1 MKIIMKMVISLEAKE
16 VWFGFWLIFM
26 VFFQG
31 RSPRSD
37 SIQCLN
43 LPRIDSIQYR
53 IQYCLPK
60 IESYF
65 PWQIQLKSIQNFE
78 IGSFPFN
85 KYSFSQETQVSIRA
99 TSSPPSSY
107 QKSASLMLVM
117 MDDDGDD
124 DDQNRTKGN
133 CQG

>member
-1 MKIIMKMVISLEAKE
+1 MKMVISLEAKE

-60 IESYF
+60 IKSFF

-78 IGSFPFN
+78 IGSFPLKKKIHSVRKH
-85 KYSFSQETQVSIRA
+85 KYRSGLHHHPHHHIRKVQV
-99 TSSPPSSY
+99 
-107 QKSASLMLVM
+107 
-117 MDDDGDD
+117 
-124 DDQNRTKGN
+124 
-133 CQG
+133 